1 MASRNDCHE
10 PQQNLLPRQNNPA
23 LDMVLPCLQGHILAP
38 GFHTFQ
44 VAGFHQNNK
53 SEHFIGL
60 LEDENIKQKQHS

>member
-1 MASRNDCHE
+1 
-10 PQQNLLPRQNNPA
+10 
-23 LDMVLPCLQGHILAP
+23 MVLPCLQGHILAP

-60 LEDENIKQKQHS
+60 LEDENIKQKQRS